1 MPIRIP
7 SRTDITD
14 DTPLRL
20 EAAAAL
26 GWPAGGMT
34 VAALRREI
42 ASGRLAAEFLAGK
55 HWTTLAA
62 IRELR
67 ERCRVQVTE
76 TVPVPRM
83 TVAAGRSEA
92 IHESAALTALERLV
106 STPIKRGAGLT
117 MRGGRGAYSKRGV
130 GREVA
135 KGEEA

>member
-1 MPIRIP
+1 MPRHLP
-7 SRTDITD
+7 SRDEITD

-20 EAAAAL
+20 EAAAAH

-67 ERCRVQVTE
+67 ERCRVQVTQ
-76 TVPVPRM
+76 PAPIPRK
-83 TVAAGRSEA
+83 TTAAGGSEA
-92 IHESAALTALERLV
+92 AHESTALAALERLV
-106 STPIKRGAGLT
+106 STPVKRRAGA
-117 MRGGRGAYSKRGV
+117 AKRSV
-130 GREVA
+130 MPKRRAQREAEV
-135 KGEEA
+135 